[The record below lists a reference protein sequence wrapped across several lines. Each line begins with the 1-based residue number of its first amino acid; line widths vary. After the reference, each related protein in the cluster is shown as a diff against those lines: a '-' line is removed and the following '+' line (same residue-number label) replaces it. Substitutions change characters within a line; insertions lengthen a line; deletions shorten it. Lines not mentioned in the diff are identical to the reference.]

1 MSNPEDS
8 ETKVVLRDG
17 LLVLPDRIVRGDLL
31 LEGAVIRA
39 LAPSGKATG
48 DEIWDLGGRRVTPGW
63 IDTHIHGVGGVD
75 FNHTDPETMAKS
87 VEDLALQG
95 MTTIYPTIVP
105 GPEEEMK
112 ENLAVVAR
120 AAELSP
126 SILGIHLEGPFLS
139 PERRGALPESGVLEW
154 DDELMNRL
162 LEAAGGRLRVMTFA
176 PERVPLEAQKKFS
189 TVGVRGSIG
198 HTCATAEQTAAA
210 IDAGARRCTHLCNAM
225 PAMHHRDLGPVG
237 TLLLDGRVRCEMIL
251 DGHHLSDDLVRLAL
265 KLKGPEGLIAVS
277 DAMPLAGMGISSG
290 VFCGQEVCSDGER
303 ATLSDG
309 TLAGSVTLL
318 PEALSRTAKALSLDP
333 VSLQCMGSQ
342 NAAEDL
348 GLPRRGSL
356 RTDYRADLVI
366 HGETGIEAVLRGGQ
380 SVADADGPRLPT
392 TVERVH

>member
-126 SILGIHLEGPFLS
+126 SILG
-139 PERRGALPESGVLEW
+139 
-154 DDELMNRL
+154 
-162 LEAAGGRLRVMTFA
+162 
-176 PERVPLEAQKKFS
+176 
-189 TVGVRGSIG
+189 
-198 HTCATAEQTAAA
+198 
-210 IDAGARRCTHLCNAM
+210 
-225 PAMHHRDLGPVG
+225 
-237 TLLLDGRVRCEMIL
+237 
-251 DGHHLSDDLVRLAL
+251 
-265 KLKGPEGLIAVS
+265 
-277 DAMPLAGMGISSG
+277 
-290 VFCGQEVCSDGER
+290 
-303 ATLSDG
+303 
-309 TLAGSVTLL
+309 
-318 PEALSRTAKALSLDP
+318 
-333 VSLQCMGSQ
+333 
-342 NAAEDL
+342 
-348 GLPRRGSL
+348 
-356 RTDYRADLVI
+356 
-366 HGETGIEAVLRGGQ
+366 
-380 SVADADGPRLPT
+380 
-392 TVERVH
+392 